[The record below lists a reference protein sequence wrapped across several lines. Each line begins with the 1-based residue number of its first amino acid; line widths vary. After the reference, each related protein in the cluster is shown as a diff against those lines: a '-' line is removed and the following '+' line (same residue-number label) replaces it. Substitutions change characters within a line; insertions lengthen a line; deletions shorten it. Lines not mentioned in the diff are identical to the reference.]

1 MFSGM
6 IIKSQTGYFF
16 HAGDSRIYLIR
27 EGTLKQLTRDHIA
40 SIRNGRSFLA
50 WAMGMDNS
58 IQIDYGKVALQ
69 PGDRLLIS
77 QALANGSDDNLSCA
91 VVEDRQSG
99 KTLVMKTLSVNFV
112 DDTGYIDRF
121 IQEEWIGKRIESPK
135 VVHIVRQKHPRTF
148 LYYLMEYVEGISMD
162 KWMVKNPA
170 PKPKVAIDI
179 IEQIAEGLNA
189 FHQKETIH
197 QDLKPANILIDDSG
211 EDIKVT
217 IVDFGSVFV
226 AGLAESFIPL
236 EHQGALGTA
245 TYSDPQ
251 YLSGKNSSIQGD
263 LYSLATICYEL
274 FTGHLP
280 YTEKI
285 SECIIAFQ
293 FDRLRYISAAE
304 HKPVIPVWFDPLLPP
319 ESFF

>member
-112 DDTGYIDRF
+112 DDTGNSTVLFKKSGLANALKAPKWCTLFARN
-121 IQEEWIGKRIESPK
+121 IQE
-135 VVHIVRQKHPRTF
+135 HF
-148 LYYLMEYVEGISMD
+148 
-162 KWMVKNPA
+162 
-170 PKPKVAIDI
+170 
-179 IEQIAEGLNA
+179 
-189 FHQKETIH
+189 
-197 QDLKPANILIDDSG
+197 
-211 EDIKVT
+211 
-217 IVDFGSVFV
+217 
-226 AGLAESFIPL
+226 
-236 EHQGALGTA
+236 
-245 TYSDPQ
+245 
-251 YLSGKNSSIQGD
+251 
-263 LYSLATICYEL
+263 
-274 FTGHLP
+274 
-280 YTEKI
+280 
-285 SECIIAFQ
+285 CII
-293 FDRLRYISAAE
+293 
-304 HKPVIPVWFDPLLPP
+304 
-319 ESFF
+319 